1 MQTSEKQVL
10 SEEIQYFTEASHWLQ
25 KALLET
31 LSSEPISPT
40 GAVLYAG
47 IRYKCSER
55 FWETKRI
62 FAPCSI
68 LKNSNTS

>member
-31 LSSEPISPT
+31 LSSELFHPQGLCYMQGLDTNAQKDSGKQNASLPL
-40 GAVLYAG
+40 AV
-47 IRYKCSER
+47 S
-55 FWETKRI
+55 
-62 FAPCSI
+62 
-68 LKNSNTS
+68 